1 MSSKMDGPRRGTLRG
16 VIEKRRTL
24 RLVLTPLH
32 PCPHFPVSQLSV
44 IGLPRLLWL
53 SLQIHPDE
61 ILPLPLA
68 LTPSCSEPLPPSIF
82 QQKGRCNCWAAL
94 RLNYL
99 ERYISGCFSSRWL
112 PVFKLPVSSL
122 LACCTLQRLSNS
134 PSKSMNPKLTR
145 VVAAFPITSLSLSF
159 SLCVSPPPPSH
170 STHCA
175 AEIIKKHL

>member
-1 MSSKMDGPRRGTLRG
+1 MRG

-68 LTPSCSEPLPPSIF
+68 LTPSCSEPLPPSFSKKDVVIVGLRF
-82 QQKGRCNCWAAL
+82 TFIIWKGIYPAAL
-94 RLNYL
+94 
-99 ERYISGCFSSRWL
+99 
-112 PVFKLPVSSL
+112 
-122 LACCTLQRLSNS
+122 
-134 PSKSMNPKLTR
+134 
-145 VVAAFPITSLSLSF
+145 AADGSLSSNFLF
-159 SLCVSPPPPSH
+159 LH
-170 STHCA
+170 Y
-175 AEIIKKHL
+175 

>member
-1 MSSKMDGPRRGTLRG
+1 MRG

-68 LTPSCSEPLPPSIF
+68 LLLHVASLFLPPSFSKKDVVIVGPRF
-82 QQKGRCNCWAAL
+82 ALIIWKGIYPAA
-94 RLNYL
+94 
-99 ERYISGCFSSRWL
+99 S
-112 PVFKLPVSSL
+112 
-122 LACCTLQRLSNS
+122 
-134 PSKSMNPKLTR
+134 
-145 VVAAFPITSLSLSF
+145 AADGSLSSNFLF
-159 SLCVSPPPPSH
+159 LH
-170 STHCA
+170 Y
-175 AEIIKKHL
+175 